1 MNKAEIR
8 LYTITHGSP
17 YNVVYFNGV
26 NTYSVDSIHVYRP
39 KTSLEKDYIKDIVI
53 LNARS
58 LSRVSDIE
66 TLHLNIDPSDKRIYR
81 YKDILYIPE
90 DLADIKVI
98 KEEVFFDDEQ
108 DNFVYFSTFKM
119 GIIEEDITFYNVIH
133 SPELER
139 LKQSISDMLRIVSED
154 TRSIRSPYKQSIL
167 EIVKE
172 EKKTLESLSK
182 KYSEMKEEDLIF
194 LIRKDFE
201 ETENVDFYTWISI
214 QM

>member
-1 MNKAEIR
+1 M
-8 LYTITHGSP
+8 
-17 YNVVYFNGV
+17 VYFNGV

-119 GIIEEDITFYNVIH
+119 GMIEEDITFYNVIH

-139 LKQSISDMLRIVSED
+139 LKQSISDKLCIVSKD
-154 TRSIRSPYKQSIL
+154 TRSIRSPSKQSIL
-167 EIVKE
+167 EKVQE

>member
-8 LYTITHGSP
+8 LYTIPHCSP
-17 YNVVYFNGV
+17 YKVVYFNGV
-26 NTYSVDSIHVYRP
+26 NTYNIDSIHVYRP
-39 KTSLEKDYIKDIVI
+39 KTSLEKDYIKDMVI

-58 LSRVSDIE
+58 LSRVSNIE

-119 GIIEEDITFYNVIH
+119 EMIEEDITFYNVIH

-139 LKQSISDMLRIVSED
+139 LKQSISDKMRIVSED

-167 EIVKE
+167 EKVKE
-172 EKKTLESLSK
+172 EKKVLESLSK
-182 KYSEMKEEDLIF
+182 KYSETKEEDLIS

-201 ETENVDFYTWISI
+201 ETENVDFYTISI